1 MICFCWVGFPQYAAR
16 CIRAALNST
25 SEKIVVIASRPDVP
39 IQGMEELAG
48 CDVYWV
54 DIKDDRSLKSVLG
67 EVPRVLTVPGWK
79 IRLFNKY
86 RDEVRANGG
95 RVIVAI
101 DNNYVL
107 SWKEIIKSIAVRL
120 FYRRL
125 YDGFWVPAASG
136 RKLMRLYG
144 IPEAKVFMG
153 LYSADGSLFGNGLSL
168 AERGKRILY
177 VGQFID
183 RKNVMNLCRAFLK
196 AKDGANADWELEL
209 CGCGALKS
217 SLPNH
222 PSIIV
227 HDFVQPESL
236 SSIYKRARIFVLPSK
251 EEHWGLVVHE
261 AALSGCVLLLSN
273 RVGSLDDFL
282 EENVNG
288 FSFSPFS
295 VAQMVFALS
304 KAMRMSDEQLAI
316 AQQTSLRLGLKIST
330 KTFADAVM
338 KFSACK

>member
-16 CIRAALNST
+16 CIRAVKNSM
-25 SEKIVVIASRPDVP
+25 SEKIAVIASRPDVP
-39 IQGMEELAG
+39 IQGMEELAD
-48 CDVYWV
+48 CDVFWV
-54 DIKDDRSLKSVLG
+54 DTNEDMSLKSLIG

-79 IRLFNKY
+79 MPLFNKF
-86 RDEVRANGG
+86 RDEVRENGG

-107 SWKEIIKSIAVRL
+107 SLKEVIKSIVVRL

-136 RKLMRLYG
+136 CKLMRFYG
-144 IPEAKVFMG
+144 IPEAKTFTG
-153 LYSADGSLFGNGLSL
+153 LYSADGSLFGNGLAL
-168 AERGKRILY
+168 TERERRILY

-183 RKNVMNLCRAFLK
+183 RKNVLNLCDAFLM
-196 AKDGANADWELEL
+196 AKVGVNAGWKLEL
-209 CGCGALKS
+209 CGCGVLKS

-222 PSIIV
+222 PSIII
-227 HDFVQPESL
+227 HDFVQPERL
-236 SSIYKRARIFVLPSK
+236 SDIYKRARVFVLPSK

-261 AALSGCVLLLSN
+261 AALSGCALLLSN

-282 EENVNG
+282 KENVNG

-295 VAQMVFALS
+295 ITQMVSVLS
-304 KAMRMSDEQLAI
+304 KAMNMSDEQLAI
-316 AQQTSLRLGLKIST
+316 AQQTSLMLAQKIST
-330 KTFADAVM
+330 KTFVAAVT
-338 KFSACK
+338 KYSAYK